1 MAEPKPR
8 DISPQTDNLVITCMD
23 NRFHKTTREI
33 LLEDYEVNIDE
44 SDRLTLAGSSK
55 AVDDGVLIP
64 QIQKSHQL
72 YDISNVWVIDET
84 KEQEA
89 HFESMTRAKEAIH
102 KILPQLVVTTF
113 LVNLDG
119 EKVLPPDS

>member
-72 YDISNVWVIDET
+72 YDISNVWVIDHADCGGFGGLAKYGGDET

-102 KILPQLVVTTF
+102 KIL
-113 LVNLDG
+113 
-119 EKVLPPDS
+119 